1 MLNRTVYSVD
11 DNLFEQLA
19 YNKITVDFKL
29 ALNEPT
35 GDFFYDPWIIKD
47 EYKNTV
53 WEQLYNSLPTN
64 KGEARLIKLE
74 PGTSYLAHADMDNRW
89 HFNIQAKQS
98 YLIDLKDGIMHNIK
112 PDQYWYYMDAGKYH
126 TAANF
131 GNIDRIQLVVRELFK
146 HRQLYNPVT
155 LKIKLKEHTHD
166 YRYEF
171 DRIISPWLNRAN
183 KLGCINN
190 FKYIN
195 EEVEFELENELLKE
209 LKDILP
215 KQFEIV

>member
-11 DNLFEQLA
+11 ENLFERLTT
-19 YNKITVDFKL
+19 NKLDIDFKL

-53 WEQLYNSLPTN
+53 WEELYNSLPTN

-74 PGTSYLAHADMDNRW
+74 PGTNYLAHADMDNRW

-98 YLIDLKDGIMHNIK
+98 YLIDLKDGLMHQIK
-112 PDQYWYYMDAGKYH
+112 PDHYWYYMDAGIYH

-146 HRQLYNPVT
+146 HSDLIDPVSIT
-155 LKIKLKEHTHD
+155 IRIKEPRPD

-171 DRIISPWLNRAN
+171 DRIISPWLNN
-183 KLGCINN
+183 TYKLGLLDN
-190 FKYIN
+190 FKYKDENVSFDIERDLIPN
-195 EEVEFELENELLKE
+195 LEE
-209 LKDILP
+209 ILP
-215 KQFEIV
+215 NFLQI